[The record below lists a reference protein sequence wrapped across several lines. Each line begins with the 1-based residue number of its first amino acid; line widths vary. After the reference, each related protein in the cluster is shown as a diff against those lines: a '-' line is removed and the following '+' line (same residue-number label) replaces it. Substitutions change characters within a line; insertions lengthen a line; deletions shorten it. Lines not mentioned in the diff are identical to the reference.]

1 MPCCCSY
8 CTVLVC
14 AASTPGKLSI
24 TAPLHRL
31 RLSYQSCEAR
41 IGNAQLV
48 LFSTQSA
55 FHQSLTQALES
66 VLRQCK
72 RILSSVSLQWQPG
85 HFSLTTPQD
94 SIFDVGVP
102 CLEMHHCSC
111 STRNQAV
118 EHLLL
123 PFSSGCS
130 YISTLPVHWMS
141 IISVCSKCF
150 HARLYTRSLSTVF
163 TAVPANSECSL

>member
-8 CTVLVC
+8 CTVLVF
-14 AASTPGKLSI
+14 AASTPCKLSI

-31 RLSYQSCEAR
+31 CLSYQSCEAR

-85 HFSLTTPQD
+85 HLSLTTPQD

-102 CLEMHHCSC
+102 CLEIHHCSYWG
-111 STRNQAV
+111 RNQAV
-118 EHLLL
+118 EHQLL
-123 PFSSGCS
+123 PFQFRLLLHLNPAGSLDEHHQRVLQVFPCS
-130 YISTLPVHWMS
+130 PIH
-141 IISVCSKCF
+141 
-150 HARLYTRSLSTVF
+150 
-163 TAVPANSECSL
+163 